1 MYNKENE
8 EEIKNIKIDNKRIY
22 KSKIK
27 WNNYRNKTKYEI
39 NKFMEIDKKDIK
51 KDKKLLEVNYR
62 RKSVYTLHYIQ
73 KDN

>member
-1 MYNKENE
+1 
-8 EEIKNIKIDNKRIY
+8 
-22 KSKIK
+22 
-27 WNNYRNKTKYEI
+27 
-39 NKFMEIDKKDIK
+39 MEIDKKDIK